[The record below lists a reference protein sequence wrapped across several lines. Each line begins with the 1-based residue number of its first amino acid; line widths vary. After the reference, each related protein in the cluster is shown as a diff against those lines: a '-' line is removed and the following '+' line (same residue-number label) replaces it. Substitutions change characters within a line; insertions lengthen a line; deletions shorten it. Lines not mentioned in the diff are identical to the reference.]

1 MLELLPI
8 TTRLKPENRG
18 ALGFL
23 NIRRSAITS
32 RVSAQVGRVVVEA
45 TCQFSVYILVVS
57 ANAELI
63 EAWIPITAARSA
75 KFASFFKSICNPVYI
90 YFRCLHYDRHVTE

>member
-1 MLELLPI
+1 
-8 TTRLKPENRG
+8 
-18 ALGFL
+18 
-23 NIRRSAITS
+23 
-32 RVSAQVGRVVVEA
+32 VVEA

-75 KFASFFKSICNPVYI
+75 KFARFLKAFVILCTFIFAAYI
-90 YFRCLHYDRHVTE
+90 MIDM